1 MPAFE
6 YQCLDEKGRTKKGL
20 LEGDNAR
27 HIRQKLREK
36 GWTPLNVEET
46 LERNTDDGGAP
57 KVKRKLS
64 AADLSVFTR
73 QLATLI
79 QSGLTVEHAF
89 QALSKQNPKKHV
101 KAMVLAIRSKILEG
115 YNLET
120 SFAQFP
126 ESFPDLYV
134 ASVGAGEKSGHLA
147 EILNQLADYTE
158 TRHETSSMI
167 KQALIYPIFLLSFSL
182 VIIGVLL
189 VVAVPQIVGFFTSN
203 DYELP
208 GLTKGLLAM
217 SSFMQSYWWLLI
229 ILVVSAFLL
238 VKYLLSKP
246 AIKLKWH
253 QVLLNM
259 PIAKKLITSADSAR
273 LASTLSILGQSN
285 VPMVEAMKISSRVM
299 GNWQLRDLVKEAALK
314 VEKGRGIS
322 ASLSESDAFS
332 PVLLQIISSGE
343 QSGELD
349 DMLSRAADAQDREL
363 RGVMGTIMAL
373 IGPFMLLFM
382 GVLIL
387 LIVAAM
393 MLPMVS
399 IFEQI

>member
-6 YQCLDEKGRTKKGL
+6 YKCLDDNGRNKKGL

-27 HIRQKLREK
+27 HVRQQLREK
-36 GWTPLNVEET
+36 GWTPLSVEET
-46 LERNTDDGGAP
+46 HERNSDDGAP

-64 AADLSVFTR
+64 ASDLSIFTR

-79 QSGLTVEHAF
+79 HSGLTVEHAF
-89 QALSKQNPKKHV
+89 QALSKQSPKKHV
-101 KAMVLAIRSKILEG
+101 KSMVLAIRSKVMEG
-115 YNLET
+115 FNLET
-120 SFAQFP
+120 SFSQFP

-167 KQALIYPIFLLSFSL
+167 KQALIYPIFLLSFSM

-189 VVAVPQIVGFFTSN
+189 VVAVPKIVGFFESN

-208 GLTKGLLAM
+208 GLTKGLLWI

-229 ILVVSAFLL
+229 LMIVASVIL
-238 VKYLLSKP
+238 VKYLLSKS
-246 AIKLKWH
+246 AIKLRWH
-253 QVLLNM
+253 NILLKM
-259 PIAKKLITSADSAR
+259 PIARKLITSADSAR

-299 GNWQLRDLVKEAALK
+299 GNLQLRDYVKEAALK

-322 ASLSESDAFS
+322 SSLAESDAFS

-343 QSGELD
+343 ESGELD

-363 RGVMGTIMAL
+363 RGVMGTIMVL
-373 IGPFMLLFM
+373 IGPFMLLIM
-382 GVLIL
+382 GMLVL

-399 IFEQI
+399 VFNQI